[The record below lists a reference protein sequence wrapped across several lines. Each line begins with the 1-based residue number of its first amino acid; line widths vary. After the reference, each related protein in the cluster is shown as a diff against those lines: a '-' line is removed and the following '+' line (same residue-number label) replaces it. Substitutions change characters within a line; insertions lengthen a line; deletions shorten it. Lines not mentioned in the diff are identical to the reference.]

1 MELEGKKAVVTGAA
15 SGIGRAIAERFAAE
29 GAALALLDRDPGGLE
44 ETAAAIAGGGGRA
57 RTVAADLGRETEA
70 CAAMARA
77 IDGLGGIDILVT
89 SAGIGLQ
96 KRLLDHDIADFER
109 IFAVNL
115 FGLFVCLRE
124 AGRAMREAGRGGRIV
139 NIASVAGLR
148 GATGRAAYG
157 ASKAAVVNLT
167 QTAAVELAD
176 YGITVNAIAPGPID
190 TPLVKQM
197 HTAATREAWKRALP
211 LARYGEPEDVA
222 AAALYLVGEGARFV
236 TGHVL
241 VVDGGYIAAGIRF
254 ALD

>member
-1 MELEGKKAVVTGAA
+1 MELAGRKAVVTGAA
-15 SGIGRAIAERFAAE
+15 SGIGRAVAERFAAE
-29 GAALALLDRDPGGLE
+29 GAELALLDRQSAGLE
-44 ETAAAIAGGGGRA
+44 ETAAAIREAGGRSHPV
-57 RTVAADLGRETEA
+57 TADLGEEPA
-70 CAAMARA
+70 AVAAMDRA
-77 IDGLGGIDILVT
+77 IAALGGIDILVT

-96 KRLLDHDIADFER
+96 KRLLDHDLGDFSR
-109 IFAVNL
+109 IFSVNL

-124 AGRAMREAGRGGRIV
+124 AAKAMREAGRGGRIV

-176 YGITVNAIAPGPID
+176 HGITVNAVAPGPID
-190 TPLVKQM
+190 TPLVEAM
-197 HTAATREAWKRALP
+197 HTEATREAWKRVVP
-211 LARYGEPEDVA
+211 LARYGEPGDVA
-222 AAALYLVGEGARFV
+222 AAALYLAGDGARFV

>member
-1 MELEGKKAVVTGAA
+1 MELEGRKAIVTGAA
-15 SGIGRAIAERFAAE
+15 SGIGRAVATRFAAE
-29 GAALALLDRDPGGLE
+29 GAELALLDRDAGGLE
-44 ETAAAIAGGGGRA
+44 EAAAEVRGAGGRA
-57 RTVAADLGRETEA
+57 LSVVADLGREAAAVEA
-70 CAAMARA
+70 MDRA
-77 IDGLGGIDILVT
+77 IAGLGGVDILVT

-96 KRLLDHDIADFER
+96 KRLLDHDLGDFDR

-124 AGRAMREAGRGGRIV
+124 AGRAMRDAGRGGRIV

-167 QTAAVELAD
+167 QTAAVELAEF
-176 YGITVNAIAPGPID
+176 GVTVNAIAPGPID
-190 TPLVKQM
+190 TPLVVAM
-197 HTAATREAWKRALP
+197 HTEATREAWKRAVP
-211 LARYGEPEDVA
+211 LARYGEPGDVA

-254 ALD
+254 ELD

>member
-1 MELEGKKAVVTGAA
+1 MELAGRKAVVTGAA
-15 SGIGRAIAERFAAE
+15 SGIGRAVAVRFAAE
-29 GAALALLDRDPGGLE
+29 GAELALLDREPAGLE
-44 ETAAAIAGGGGRA
+44 ETATAIEEAGGRA
-57 RTVAADLGRETEA
+57 HPVIADLGEEPA
-70 CAAMARA
+70 AVAAMARA
-77 IDGLGGIDILVT
+77 IAALGGIDILVT

-96 KRLLDHDIADFER
+96 KRLLDHDLGDFSR
-109 IFAVNL
+109 IFSVNL

-124 AGRAMREAGRGGRIV
+124 AGKAMRAAGRGGRIV

-176 YGITVNAIAPGPID
+176 HDITVNAVAPGPID
-190 TPLVKQM
+190 TPLVEAM
-197 HTAATREAWKRALP
+197 HTEATREAWKRALP
-211 LARYGEPEDVA
+211 LARYGEPGDVA
-222 AAALYLVGEGARFV
+222 AAALYLAGDGARFV